1 MGSLPSF
8 RMTGRQVWSRI
19 RNSGFGDAPSQRRA
33 QAGLMQTLVFEVQRV
48 SEARTSAQRATQL
61 ARVLDAVSAL
71 AEAHGLNE
79 GQLQALRRQQPK
91 TTAQTPVPVPAPVS
105 VPVERPLGLKQQL
118 KVRAVSAVARAW
130 AGPRSDASVAGGV
143 GAEGARAKSKISRL
157 TSMVPS
163 RALRKTRAAAQSNG
177 RQFFSV
183 RHMLPANIGRSAVAI
198 AGSHAGSGLRLVA
211 ASLLHM
217 PRLHRRAA
225 SSRPVAL
232 AVSAAPLAR
241 QQTSSHVAD
250 GFTAAALLLWS
261 GRSGLQLT
269 YQIASAGAQLW
280 LRRHVLPRVL
290 RYVAPEPSSLRRNR

>member
-1 MGSLPSF
+1 
-8 RMTGRQVWSRI
+8 
-19 RNSGFGDAPSQRRA
+19 
-33 QAGLMQTLVFEVQRV
+33 MQTLVFEVQRV

-91 TTAQTPVPVPAPVS
+91 TTAQTQVPVS

-163 RALRKTRAAAQSNG
+163 RALRKTRGAAQSNG